1 MTTATID
8 TSRVLGVIETLREAA
23 PRIRSVLVAR
33 NDGLLLVQTA
43 AEGDAT
49 RMAAMASTAVSL
61 NKRITSTMGAGELTE
76 TSIVGT
82 EGLIL
87 LHAAGPRA
95 VLAVIAE
102 TKANIAMIN
111 LKARLAAQT
120 IAGEFGP
127 VR

>member
-1 MTTATID
+1 MTATTID
-8 TSRVLGVIETLREAA
+8 TSRILDVIETLRSAV

-33 NDGLLLVQTA
+33 NDGLLLVQTS
-43 AEGDAT
+43 AEGDAM

-76 TSIVGT
+76 TSITGT
-82 EGLIL
+82 EGLII

-102 TKANIAMIN
+102 TKANLAMIN
-111 LKARLAAQT
+111 LKARLAAQV
-120 IAGEFGP
+120 ISSEFGG
-127 VR
+127 